1 MSQVQPRHLTPW
13 SVSVMTAEDFEPESQ
28 SYKGGD
34 SASLNTSRVII
45 KNLPKYATT
54 EQVKKHLS
62 VRGYNI
68 TDVKLA
74 KTK

>member
-1 MSQVQPRHLTPW
+1 MKRTPAF
-13 SVSVMTAEDFEPESQ
+13 SSLMTAEDDFDPQRGAS
-28 SYKGGD
+28 
-34 SASLNTSRVII
+34 SASGNTSRVIM
-45 KNLPKYATT
+45 KNLPKYATA

>member
-1 MSQVQPRHLTPW
+1 
-13 SVSVMTAEDFEPESQ
+13 MTAEDFEPESL
-28 SYKGGD
+28 KGD
-34 SASLNTSRVII
+34 ASFNTSRVII

>member
-1 MSQVQPRHLTPW
+1 
-13 SVSVMTAEDFEPESQ
+13 MTADDFEPESH
-28 SYKGGD
+28 KGND
-34 SASLNTSRVII
+34 AFTSNTSRVII
-45 KNLPKYATT
+45 KNLPKYATN
-54 EQVKKHLS
+54 EQIKKHLS

>member
-1 MSQVQPRHLTPW
+1 
-13 SVSVMTAEDFEPESQ
+13 MTAEDFEPQ
-28 SYKGGD
+28 GRYKD
-34 SASLNTSRVII
+34 TSATSRVII
-45 KNLPKYATT
+45 KNLPKYATV

>member
-1 MSQVQPRHLTPW
+1 
-13 SVSVMTAEDFEPESQ
+13 MTAEDFEPESHN
-28 SYKGGD
+28 GD
-34 SASLNTSRVII
+34 SGPFNTSRVII

>member
-1 MSQVQPRHLTPW
+1 
-13 SVSVMTAEDFEPESQ
+13 MTAEDFEPESQ
-28 SYKGGD
+28 SQKD
-34 SASLNTSRVII
+34 AALNTSRVII

-62 VRGYNI
+62 VRGYNM

>member
-1 MSQVQPRHLTPW
+1 
-13 SVSVMTAEDFEPESQ
+13 MTAEDFEPES
-28 SYKGGD
+28 SSHETG
-34 SASLNTSRVII
+34 TSRVII

>member
-1 MSQVQPRHLTPW
+1 
-13 SVSVMTAEDFEPESQ
+13 MTAEDFEPESQ
-28 SYKGGD
+28 SQKD
-34 SASLNTSRVII
+34 TTLNTSRVII
-45 KNLPKYATT
+45 KNLPKYATI